1 MAGKIAPIVFFL
13 HSNSQLHFLL
23 SACRRKVRLL
33 SLMKVRESDSFRFFC
48 IMNRR
53 LKDLFGARCFPVH
66 RKKVFNSLFINF
78 IPVLSDHVVGSTDG
92 WDWERRMSAQELI
105 TINLKGE
112 KKRCSSQ
119 AGLLI
124 TRTLCVRFINLC
136 RYVPTSYNVGID

>member
-13 HSNSQLHFLL
+13 HSNSQPHFLL
-23 SACRRKVRLL
+23 SAGEKCVSSARRG
-33 SLMKVRESDSFRFFC
+33 LMKVRESDSFRFFC

-78 IPVLSDHVVGSTDG
+78 IPVLSDHVVGSADS

-112 KKRCSSQ
+112 KKRCSSR

-136 RYVPTSYNVGID
+136 RYVLLIM